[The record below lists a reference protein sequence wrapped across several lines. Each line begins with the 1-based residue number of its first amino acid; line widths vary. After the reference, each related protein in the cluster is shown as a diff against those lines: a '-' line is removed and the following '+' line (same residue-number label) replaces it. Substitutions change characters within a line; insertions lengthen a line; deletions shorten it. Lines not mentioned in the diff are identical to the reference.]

1 MSYLKSS
8 LSTQINKSLRIV
20 LIEGES
26 GSLASLHE
34 YLIKSG
40 HQANL
45 LHRVDEALARLAQI
59 DLVIFDSAAAQRPSS
74 SKLVRAPA
82 VIVLTHRPTDSLP
95 PWLQGRHIS
104 LVNFPATPQ
113 TLVEQLPYYSS
124 PRPLGFTLEPSSSEH
139 LALLFGIT
147 QFLSGY
153 LEQDDLYERVLTLA
167 PYLNAEFAALL
178 IRESGEISYYRSTQ
192 PGREDLLGSAGRRFA
207 QRLLADGVE
216 GWSLHHN
223 QPVIIANTRHD
234 SRWFRASYMPT
245 QDHAV
250 AVLPINLERVEAQG
264 LYLIGHTQPGHFS
277 EADLPLLKAVARQ
290 VGMAIENTLLFKNQL
305 QRSTQLALINEVSQA
320 ATSILNL
327 DLMQH
332 TVVQA
337 IRRSF
342 ACHSVSIHLLDHHTH
357 RVELKARA
365 SVDPYDHAIVP
376 TSHALKEGLIGWS
389 VATNRTVLTNDV
401 TREPRF
407 IQTEASREVR
417 SELCVPIALG
427 TKIIGVLDLQ
437 SIQLEAFNR
446 HHVTALET
454 LADQLAIAIENARLY
469 DEINRRVEQ
478 LKTLNQ
484 IGQAVVSTL
493 NLQETLTLITDHATR
508 LMEVAAASVVLLDE
522 AAGEVW
528 FAAASGE
535 GSRQTIGWR
544 LPLGQGIAGWVTQH
558 GQPVIVPDVYTDTR
572 FFAEIDKQ
580 SGFTTRSILCVPL
593 QSKGKTIGAIEV
605 MNKKV
610 ETFNDEDLAL
620 LQAMA
625 APAATAIENAQLY
638 ERQNQTIKSLAET
651 QHQLIQSAK
660 LAAVGELAAGVAHEI
675 NNPLTAIIALAGL
688 LKETL
693 PEERPLSVETQ
704 EDLDIIHKEARRARD
719 IVRNLLDFARVEPP
733 HLRPADFNQL
743 VEEAVNLV
751 YIKSVSYRVE
761 LQKALTPLPELQLDA
776 NQIKQVL
783 VNLLN
788 NAVQAMSDS
797 DQPAILRI
805 STHLK
810 SSPNGPSTPP
820 QIICCISDTGKGIPP
835 EHLDKIFDPFF
846 TTKEVGQGTGLGLS
860 ISYGIIKKHG
870 GEISVES
877 QAGQGATFSL
887 SLPVIAPAFEDLE
900 W

>member
-1 MSYLKSS
+1 MVHSKSP

-26 GSLASLHE
+26 GSLASLTE
-34 YLIKSG
+34 VLLKSG
-40 HQANL
+40 HRANL
-45 LHRVDEALARLAQI
+45 LHRVDEALARMAQI
-59 DLVIFDSAAAQRPSS
+59 DLVILDSAAAQRPSS
-74 SKLVRAPA
+74 SKLARFPA
-82 VIVLTHRPTDSLP
+82 IIVLTHSQADSLP

-104 LVNFPATPQ
+104 LVNFPTTPQ
-113 TLVEQLPYYSS
+113 TLVEQLSYYSS
-124 PRPLGFTLEPSSSEH
+124 PRPLGFTLEPRSSEH

-153 LEQDDLYERVLTLA
+153 LEQDDLYERVLALA

-178 IRESGEISYYRSTQ
+178 IRESGEITYYRSTQ
-192 PGREDLLGSAGRRFA
+192 PGRKDLLGSAGRRFA

-216 GWSLHHN
+216 GWSLDHN

-234 SRWFRASYMPT
+234 SRWFQASYIPI

-250 AVLPINLERVEAQG
+250 ALLPINLERVEAQS
-264 LYLIGHTQPGHFS
+264 LYLIGHTQPGHFR

-290 VGMAIENTLLFKNQL
+290 VGLAIENTLLFKNQL

-327 DLMQH
+327 DLMLH

-342 ACHSVSIHLLDHHTH
+342 VCHSVSVHLLDHHTH
-357 RVELKARA
+357 LIELKARA
-365 SVDPYDHAIVP
+365 SVDPYDQATVR
-376 TSHALKEGLIGWS
+376 TTHALREGLIGWS
-389 VATNRTVLTNDV
+389 AAANRTVLTNDV
-401 TREPRF
+401 TQEPRF
-407 IQTEASREVR
+407 VRTEASHEVR

-454 LADQLAIAIENARLY
+454 LADQLAIAVENARLY
-469 DEINRRVEQ
+469 DEINQRVEQ

-484 IGQAVVSTL
+484 IGQAVTSTL

-522 AAGEVW
+522 QAGEVW

-535 GSRQTIGWR
+535 GSRQAIGWR
-544 LPLGQGIAGWVTQH
+544 LPLGRGIAGWVTQH
-558 GQPVIVPDVYTDTR
+558 GQPVIVPNVDTDTR

-605 MNKKV
+605 MNKKIK
-610 ETFNDEDLAL
+610 TFNDDDLAL

-625 APAATAIENAQLY
+625 SPAATAIENAQLY
-638 ERQNQTIKSLAET
+638 EQQSQTIRSLAET

-688 LKETL
+688 LRETL
-693 PEERPLSVETQ
+693 PEEFPLSPETL
-704 EDLDIIHKEARRARD
+704 EDLDIIHKEAGRARD
-719 IVRNLLDFARVEPP
+719 IVRNLLDFARAEPP

-743 VEEAVNLV
+743 VEEAINLV
-751 YIKSVSYRVE
+751 YTKSVSYRVE
-761 LQKALTPLPELQLDA
+761 LEKSLTPLPELQLDA

-788 NAVQAMSDS
+788 NAVQAMSES
-797 DQPAILRI
+797 NPPAILRI
-805 STHLK
+805 STSLE
-810 SSPNGPSTPP
+810 SSPNGTPLAP
-820 QIICCISDTGKGIPP
+820 HISCSIRDTGKGIRP
-835 EHLDKIFDPFF
+835 EDLDKIFDPFF

-877 QAGQGATFSL
+877 KAGQGATFTL
-887 SLPVIAPAFEDLE
+887 ILPVVALALEDSDS
-900 W
+900 